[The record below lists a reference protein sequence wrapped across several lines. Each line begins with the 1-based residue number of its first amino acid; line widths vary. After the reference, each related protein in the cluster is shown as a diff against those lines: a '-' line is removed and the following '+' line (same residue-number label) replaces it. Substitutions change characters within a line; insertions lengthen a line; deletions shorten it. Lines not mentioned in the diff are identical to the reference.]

1 MSNMGREGQYP
12 LPERPS
18 TTGVSAVVPQ
28 QPSEIPPSAA
38 TTIPISYDQIVH
50 LMTQMPLLTKQTLY
64 VMLKASLEQRLS
76 THTLEKMDA
85 ENLLQLWV
93 PQMTHMGMQTLHQL
107 TNQNQTAH
115 PLYRLLRCVH
125 AKQTISQI
133 CVLNGWSL
141 AQGCMLVQQ
150 ACEKE
155 WLLPSPS
162 NLVMGAV
169 HFITGQIRLGE
180 FLLRLGKISAEQLD
194 QALKTQ
200 QYAWEVMGQ
209 RSAIGNILMNLG
221 YVTKDDIEGILLLK
235 QESKRPLY
243 MSV

>member
-1 MSNMGREGQYP
+1 MQDGREQTLNP
-12 LPERPS
+12 RPPHTS
-18 TTGVSAVVPQ
+18 NDGAEVAY
-28 QPSEIPPSAA
+28 AA
-38 TTIPISYDQIVH
+38 NMPHLSYDQ
-50 LMTQMPLLTKQTLY
+50 LLQLTAQLPLLTKQSLY
-64 VMLKASLEQRLS
+64 VLLRRSLEARLS

-93 PQMTHMGMQTLHQL
+93 PQLTHIGMQTIQQL
-107 TNQNQTAH
+107 TDKHQTSH
-115 PLYRLLRCVH
+115 PLYRLLRCAQV
-125 AKQTISQI
+125 KQNVSQI
-133 CVLNGWSL
+133 CIFNGWTLS
-141 AQGCMLVQQ
+141 QGCMLLQQ

-155 WLLPSPS
+155 WIISSPS
-162 NLVMGAV
+162 HLVMGAV
-169 HFITGQIRLGE
+169 HFITDQIRLGE

-221 YVTKDDIEGILLLK
+221 YVNRDDIEGILLLK

-243 MSV
+243 VNTPVTGQ